1 MFCLPLQ
8 LLKLVAMSERE
19 FSFMQL
25 ERIMTQLNGQR
36 PGGLAASPPLLST
49 SCSPA
54 SEPWSCARPMAPRVP
69 RPGEK
74 CLKLLRCGLLW
85 CLGTNLYRCLDLVVS
100 QTKKFWQPHLQS
112 NAKGTNGNK
121 MAGLKMWRA
130 QNAIK
135 EANINIAETGKKQ
148 TFSLQ
153 AVS

>member
-1 MFCLPLQ
+1 MVND
-8 LLKLVAMSERE
+8 LVASQPLHL
-19 FSFMQL
+19 SCQL
-25 ERIMTQLNGQR
+25 HVLQR
-36 PGGLAASPPLLST
+36 QSLGLARVQWLHVFRDLGKNV
-49 SCSPA
+49 CS
-54 SEPWSCARPMAPRVP
+54 
-69 RPGEK
+69 
-74 CLKLLRCGLLW
+74 LLRWRLLW
-85 CLGTNLYRCLDLVVS
+85 CLVTNLYRCLDLIVS